1 MLICPECGGDM
12 RFQSSIRRY
21 VCLSCGLSLTRDE
34 IDEIK
39 AKYKSE
45 IKNEK
50 EEIKKEYIKWWT
62 KSKK

>member
-1 MLICPECGGDM
+1 MLACPECGGDM

-39 AKYKSE
+39 AKYRSE

-50 EEIKKEYIKWWT
+50 EEVKKEYMKWWT